1 MTTNITNYKFEVKSK
16 AEYHHNILKVLKMG
30 PLTLRK
36 TNTKPKLIDMKKIPQ
51 KTVKIADFQE
61 NNVEVNVIISANTQ
75 FGDPHFIINGMRI
88 DDNNLSD
95 DKFSFTIPKA
105 DLESSNLLFAT
116 SFNINMQVNHL
127 QILINTCRI
136 KFEFPQ
142 IPSKNFHFNPFEGK
156 TTENLAGKFIY
167 GVYKFIKVEL

>member
-1 MTTNITNYKFEVKSK
+1 MEGI
-16 AEYHHNILKVLKMG
+16 HNRK
-30 PLTLRK
+30 LT
-36 TNTKPKLIDMKKIPQ
+36 DMKKIPQ
-51 KTVKIADFQE
+51 KTVKITHFKE

-75 FGDPHFIINGMRI
+75 FGDPHFIINGKRI
-88 DDNNLSD
+88 DDNNLND

-105 DLESSNLLFAT
+105 DLASDNLLFAT

-142 IPSKNFHFNPFEGK
+142 IPSKSFHFNPFEGK
-156 TTENLAGKFIY
+156 TTDDLAGKFIY
-167 GVYKFIKVEL
+167 GVYKYIKVEL